1 MILSYKKLF
10 TLTCI
15 SIITLSVFIISD
27 KASAQEPT
35 PTLQPTQVIATIPQE
50 YNEVF
55 SLQWGGG
62 SLYQL
67 KQRLATMSCI
77 VDTIWVYNNNQWHP
91 YNQYQVPST
100 LTPNINFKNTY
111 SQLIPAGTLYA
122 SCFDICEFGGRE
134 CITFEIRIERAS
146 EYTSNTMLSLRESN
160 STCTDDFD
168 SRVKEQILPL
178 LAIRPDLCIIR
189 QVRDDVPGIGGRAVI
204 HSVKQPFILVYGD
217 ILSVTES
224 ARSNTIA
231 LQKEIHEL
239 CHINQY
245 WYWIQQL
252 QRDAPARYRTYDY
265 FESSMHGKEF
275 IDLVGFTQTNEGV
288 WDLPADSVFRDVY
301 SPNPAELSAELCSL
315 YFLDIIDTQNTTYEY
330 IKYDKENEQIVSV
343 PYREVDVNT
352 YLTPEIRQWLETYV
366 VLPQIT

>member
-10 TLTCI
+10 ILTCI
-15 SIITLSVFIISD
+15 SIITLSIFIISD
-27 KASAQEPT
+27 KASAQESEE
-35 PTLQPTQVIATIPQE
+35 LQPTQVIADIPE
-50 YNEVF
+50 NYNEIF

-62 SLYQL
+62 RLYQL
-67 KQRLATMSCI
+67 KQRLATMSCV

-100 LTPNINFKNTY
+100 LNQQFLAQY
-111 SQLIPAGTLYA
+111 SELIPAGTLYA

-134 CITFEIRIERAS
+134 CITFEIRIERAN

-168 SRVKEQILPL
+168 PRVKEQVLPL

-189 QVRDDVPGIGGRAVI
+189 QVRDDVSGIGGRAVI
-204 HSVKQPFILVYGD
+204 NSVKQPFILVYGD
-217 ILSVTES
+217 ILSVTKS
-224 ARSNTIA
+224 VRNNTIA
-231 LQKEIHEL
+231 LQQEIHEL

-252 QRDAPARYRTYDY
+252 QRDASVRYRTYDY
-265 FESSMHGKEF
+265 FESGVYGKEF

-315 YFLDIIDTQNTTYEY
+315 YFLDIIDTRNTTYEY
-330 IKYDKENEQIVSV
+330 VKYDKENEQIVSI
-343 PYREVDVNT
+343 PYRVVDVNT
-352 YLTPEIRQWLETYV
+352 YLTPEIREWLETYV
-366 VLPQIT
+366 VLPQITE